1 MKFKKQK
8 EPSQMPGEALG
19 QSQGQMQVQG
29 HLGTYERAANQLFR
43 GGHWQ
48 EVPCDENVE
57 DEGLVTA
64 GVL

>member
-8 EPSQMPGEALG
+8 EPSQMSGEALG

-43 GGHWQ
+43 GGH
-48 EVPCDENVE
+48 
-57 DEGLVTA
+57 
-64 GVL
+64 